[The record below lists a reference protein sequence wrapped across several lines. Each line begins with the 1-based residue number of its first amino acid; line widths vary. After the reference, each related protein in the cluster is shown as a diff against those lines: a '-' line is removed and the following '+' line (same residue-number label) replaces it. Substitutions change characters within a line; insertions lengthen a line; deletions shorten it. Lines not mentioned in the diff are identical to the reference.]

1 MIKWPLLIL
10 MSITIL
16 TMLGLPGCYDSRR
29 RMVAHGH
36 YYDSPSDATRKEFR
50 DAKLADWKDIAIY
63 EAVLAAFLGL
73 TLFVYLRLEKATENN
88 AN

>member
-1 MIKWPLLIL
+1 

-16 TMLGLPGCYDSRR
+16 TMLGFPGCYDSRR

-36 YYDSPSDATRKEFR
+36 YYDSPSDATRKELR

-63 EAVLAAFLGL
+63 ETVLGAFLAL
-73 TLFVYLRLEKATENN
+73 NVLVYLRIEKLAKNEN
-88 AN
+88 